1 MAVTQL
7 IRYFAPQLNN
17 EGISM
22 PVKSEYYQP
31 ELTLPDLLNRAVN
44 SPNDL
49 FIGYIN
55 EDGALACQSYAEL
68 SDQAKLIAAGLSRL
82 GLKQGDKMIIATRYN
97 QETVELLWGCFLMG
111 IVPTILQP
119 PMTFSGYNPSVVKLM
134 DVYHQLDEPFVLMS
148 PDVQDTGDL
157 PAGKVLHRGQLDCT
171 GGFPIPHL
179 EAGDLAF
186 IQFSSGSTGNPKG
199 IMLTHGNLMVNM
211 DAIRIGLDL
220 HYPDHVGNWM
230 PLFHDM
236 GLIGY
241 HLTPLYCI
249 TYQYQVET
257 IDFIMKPGLWLNMM
271 SQQKITISGC
281 TNFGLALV
289 LRHLKRSKP
298 NPEWDFSAM
307 KALLNGAEPISVK
320 IMQEFTDALGL
331 AGFRPEAMM
340 PVYGMAEVTL
350 AISFTPLM
358 NPSVI
363 TAFDATLLDR
373 ENRAVPVGTSDPSA
387 RILSEVGVELNDM
400 DIRIMDERDQPV
412 AEGFSGHIQLR
423 GSGIT
428 KGYYNKPDATV
439 AAFCG
444 DWLRTGDIGFF
455 HEGHLYISGRHK
467 DIIFKNGRNY
477 FANDLETMACSVEG
491 ITYGKVCFA
500 ANTDRVTG
508 YDRVIAF
515 VAGVPDQK
523 ATAAFHQLRGLLR
536 SNLGITVD
544 ELVTIKSNEIP
555 KTSSG
560 KLQRYKL
567 MQRYLAGEFEN
578 RRITA
583 GT

>member
-1 MAVTQL
+1 
-7 IRYFAPQLNN
+7 
-17 EGISM
+17 
-22 PVKSEYYQP
+22 
-31 ELTLPDLLNRAVN
+31 
-44 SPNDL
+44 
-49 FIGYIN
+49 
-55 EDGALACQSYAEL
+55 
-68 SDQAKLIAAGLSRL
+68 
-82 GLKQGDKMIIATRYN
+82 
-97 QETVELLWGCFLMG
+97 
-111 IVPTILQP
+111 
-119 PMTFSGYNPSVVKLM
+119 
-134 DVYHQLDEPFVLMS
+134 
-148 PDVQDTGDL
+148 
-157 PAGKVLHRGQLDCT
+157 
-171 GGFPIPHL
+171 
-179 EAGDLAF
+179 
-186 IQFSSGSTGNPKG
+186 
-199 IMLTHGNLMVNM
+199 
-211 DAIRIGLDL
+211 
-220 HYPDHVGNWM
+220 
-230 PLFHDM
+230 
-236 GLIGY
+236 
-241 HLTPLYCI
+241 
-249 TYQYQVET
+249 
-257 IDFIMKPGLWLNMM
+257 
-271 SQQKITISGC
+271 
-281 TNFGLALV
+281 
-289 LRHLKRSKP
+289 
-298 NPEWDFSAM
+298 
-307 KALLNGAEPISVK
+307 
-320 IMQEFTDALGL
+320 
-331 AGFRPEAMM
+331 
-340 PVYGMAEVTL
+340 
-350 AISFTPLM
+350 
-358 NPSVI
+358 
-363 TAFDATLLDR
+363 
-373 ENRAVPVGTSDPSA
+373 
-387 RILSEVGVELNDM
+387 M